1 MFIPSVLAF
10 GGGGGVNPQS
20 QSNCKH
26 PTATTTAS
34 EGRKRGGK
42 WGNGACEGRRSRE
55 GSVNEFFRAWDLR
68 EIELEIQWSPPLVGR
83 FEIRK

>member
-1 MFIPSVLAF
+1 LIKISNTFIPSALAF

-42 WGNGACEGRRSRE
+42 WGNGACEGR
-55 GSVNEFFRAWDLR
+55 
-68 EIELEIQWSPPLVGR
+68 
-83 FEIRK
+83 